1 MQCSIL
7 RCEVAK
13 RLCSVQCC
21 IKPCST
27 TRCSGMRHANANNRI
42 QSKVTQSYIETKCKR
57 NVSNGSEPMHCKEM
71 QRADSNAVQS
81 DAESG
86 WNEVQDGAR
95 WCKMEPDGTG
105 WNWTSLKQSPAL
117 SLSDSWHSCAGQG
130 TGELGPW
137 VHNLWKKNGARPGQW
152 NRDGSWLSFNV
163 FQCLK
168 MLSKCLT
175 LSMLT
180 IAKDCLTIPLVFF
193 DFNSFAVHWRIVWDS
208 NTDCSRQGWLL
219 WCWAGPQ
226 RSSNLM
232 MESLNLNH
240 WKSLKIVI
248 FCSLD
253 SLVWRQGRALCCTAC
268 PFRTKLW
275 ASVCISLVV
284 ASGG

>member
-42 QSKVTQSYIETKCKR
+42 QSKVTQSYTETKCKR

-137 VHNLWKKNGARPGQW
+137 VHNLWKKMGLGQVNGIEMAAGW
-152 NRDGSWLSFNV
+152 VSMCFNV
-163 FQCLK
+163 SRCCQNVSPFQCWPLQKIASLFLWFFWLQQLCCALK
-168 MLSKCLT
+168 
-175 LSMLT
+175 
-180 IAKDCLTIPLVFF
+180 
-193 DFNSFAVHWRIVWDS
+193 DS
-208 NTDCSRQGWLL
+208 LRFQHWLL
-219 WCWAGPQ
+219 KA
-226 RSSNLM
+226 RLAALM
-232 MESLNLNH
+232 LGRTSTIIQFDDGIIELEP
-240 WKSLKIVI
+240 LKIFENCHLLLPWFPCLATRPCLVLH
-248 FCSLD
+248 SLSIQD
-253 SLVWRQGRALCCTAC
+253 QIVGLSLHQFG
-268 PFRTKLW
+268 
-275 ASVCISLVV
+275 
-284 ASGG
+284 SG